1 MKDEAGTKIMTEFV
15 GLGPKMYSYLIDNGS
30 GGKEVKGTQKSII
43 KQRLKFENYKKYF
56 QNNETVLRSQQ
67 QFSLSSVNAFTE
79 DVNKIGLYFKDD
91 KRLKSF
97 NKVKSYA
104 YGTRVGKVCKE
115 KLLQFLTKTLNIK
128 DD

>member
-15 GLGPKMYSYLIDNGS
+15 GLVPKMYSYLIDNGS

-43 KQRLKFENYKKYF
+43 KQRLKFENYKTYF

-67 QFSLSSVNAFTE
+67 RFSLSSVNAFTE
-79 DVNKIGLYFKDD
+79 DINKIGLNFKDD

-104 YGTRVGKVCKE
+104 YGARVGKVCKE

>member
-1 MKDEAGTKIMTEFV
+1 MTEFV
-15 GLGPKMYSYLIDNGS
+15 GLGPNMYSYLIDNGS

-67 QFSLSSVNAFTE
+67 RFSLSSVNAFTE
-79 DVNKIGLYFKDD
+79 DVNKIGLNFKDD

-104 YGTRVGKVCKE
+104 YGTRVGKVCK
-115 KLLQFLTKTLNIK
+115 KKIVTIFNKDIKYKRWLTVIMS
-128 DD
+128 

>member
-43 KQRLKFENYKKYF
+43 KQRLKFENYKTYF

-67 QFSLSSVNAFTE
+67 WFSLSSVNAFTE

-97 NKVKSYA
+97 NKVKSYT
-104 YGTRVGKVCKE
+104 YGTRVGKVCKK